1 LKRASMRFWLYASG
15 FLFIC
20 GALFAQ
26 KSSPDKSPSVSR
38 VDELTLARPR
48 PERDTRRQ
56 AKLNDN
62 YLEQQP
68 GDESSFVLHEV
79 CYGNDLFVETDSKGV
94 IKTIGHADDGSNR
107 LTECLWKDDAKQPER
122 PGTSRRLIVGDP
134 TAKVEQLYGEPHSR
148 SPSTKDAQT
157 LELLYYAFD
166 GAGPDVPQVR
176 EVVCTAPKNGAPG
189 HVMGITLAAGSL

>member
-15 FLFIC
+15 FLFLC

-26 KSSPDKSPSVSR
+26 RSSPDKSPSVSR

-48 PERDTRRQ
+48 LGPDTRKQ
-56 AKLNDN
+56 AKSNDKH
-62 YLEQQP
+62 LEQQP
-68 GDESSFVLHEV
+68 GDESSFVLHDV
-79 CYGNDLFVETDSKGV
+79 CYGNDLFVETDSKCV
-94 IKTIGHADDGSNR
+94 IKTLGHADDAANG
-107 LTECLWKDDAKQPER
+107 LTECLWKDDRKQ

-134 TAKVEQLYGEPHSR
+134 TAKVEQLYGKPHSR

-176 EVVCTAPKNGAPG
+176 EVVCPAPKNGTPG
-189 HVMGITLAAGSL
+189 HGVGITLAAGSL